1 MRRLLFA
8 GVLLALLLPA
18 QAFAHATLLHTSP
31 GFRERL
37 GTSPQKVTLRFDQYV
52 KALPGSV
59 QLFSAAR
66 ALPVSHIGIDGLT
79 LEASLPRLRRG
90 AYTVRWHALS
100 NDGHVVSGVFTFGVR
115 ADAPPATEAFGAS

>member
-37 GTSPQKVTLRFDQYV
+37 GTS
-52 KALPGSV
+52 
-59 QLFSAAR
+59 
-66 ALPVSHIGIDGLT
+66 
-79 LEASLPRLRRG
+79 
-90 AYTVRWHALS
+90 
-100 NDGHVVSGVFTFGVR
+100 
-115 ADAPPATEAFGAS
+115 